1 MLQRSTCAYKIDYTN
16 FFSLLAT
23 ACGHNLLYRENVTG
37 LTWTLWEGYR
47 LPQIQMNF
55 QIVPTQIPV
64 DCFYFSS
71 WRTFTSYNNDLS
83 VF

>member
-16 FFSLLAT
+16 FFSLHT
-23 ACGHNLLYRENVTG
+23 PVVTVYYRENVTG

-55 QIVPTQIPV
+55 LIVPTQIPV